1 MSGPLF
7 RGSNICRSFGELS
20 VHAKEEKIH
29 WMIINFVITKF
40 LVNYFFTGSNSS
52 ALSSNASSLTSN
64 NGVGNQMVL
73 TNVTNT
79 SSNPAALSSTHAPTT
94 HRLTTRTTKR
104 IPVNTE
110 KGPSVPIILTKD
122 KNSVTEK
129 PEITKPFVRVVSS
142 TSNQSDDEGKIYS
155 FRKYPD

>member
-1 MSGPLF
+1 
-7 RGSNICRSFGELS
+7 
-20 VHAKEEKIH
+20 
-29 WMIINFVITKF
+29 
-40 LVNYFFTGSNSS
+40 
-52 ALSSNASSLTSN
+52 
-64 NGVGNQMVL
+64 MVL

-110 KGPSVPIILTKD
+110 K
-122 KNSVTEK
+122 K
-129 PEITKPFVRVVSS
+129 PKITNPFVRVVSS